1 MFIDRFEAGQ
11 RLARALASL
20 RLESPVVLA
29 LPRGGVPVAW
39 EVASMLE
46 APMDV
51 LIVRKLGAPF
61 QPEFGFGA
69 IGEPGADGE
78 QVVTIIDEHLRQR
91 LGISD
96 VELDRIIATQEAE
109 LSRRIQ
115 QYRHGRDLPVL
126 RGRQVILV
134 DDGMATGSTARV
146 AVAVLRKLGAERVIV
161 AAPTASTDAI
171 RVLREVADE
180 VITVEQPEDFIA
192 VGEHYQDFTQ
202 VTDDEV
208 VRLLHT
214 AVDREVII
222 PIHADGLRDVLLS
235 GHLFS
240 PSQPRGAVIFA
251 HGSGSSRLSPRNRA
265 VANILH
271 EAGFATLLF
280 DLLTDQEARHRSQ
293 VFDVP
298 LLAGRL
304 RAATTWLGT
313 QGSLRH
319 VPFAYFGA
327 STGAA
332 AALVAAVDCSPPIRA
347 IVSRGGRPDLAG
359 LALGRVRCPTLLIVG
374 ERDES
379 VLELNQQARDQMH
392 CPVDMT
398 VVPGASHLFEEFGTL
413 DSVASIAARWLRA
426 TLATATAAA

>member
-11 RLARALASL
+11 RLGRMLVDL
-20 RLESPVVLA
+20 RLKSPVILA
-29 LPRGGVPVAW
+29 LPRGGVPVGW
-39 EVASMLE
+39 EVASILE
-46 APMDV
+46 APLDV

-69 IGEPGADGE
+69 IGEPGGDGS
-78 QVVTIIDEHLRQR
+78 QAVTIIDEHLRQR

-96 VELDRIIATQEAE
+96 IELDRIIATQEAE

-115 QYRHGRDLPVL
+115 QYRHGRDLPAL
-126 RGRQVILV
+126 RGREVILV

-146 AVAVLRKLGAERVIV
+146 AVAILRKLGAERVIV
-161 AAPTASTDAI
+161 ATPTASSDAI
-171 RVLREVADE
+171 RVLREVADD
-180 VITVEQPEDFIA
+180 VITVEQPEEFIA
-192 VGEHYQDFTQ
+192 VGEHYQNFTQ

-208 VRLLHT
+208 IRLLHT

-222 PIHADGLRDVLLS
+222 PIQAAGLRDVLLA

-240 PSQPRGAVIFA
+240 PANPRGVVIFA

-265 VANILH
+265 VAEILH
-271 EAGFATLLF
+271 DAGFATLLF
-280 DLLTDQEARHRSQ
+280 DLLTEQEARHRSQ

-304 RAATTWLGT
+304 RAATAWLGT

-332 AALVAAVDCSPPIRA
+332 AALVAAVDADPPIRA
-347 IVSRGGRPDLAG
+347 VVSRGGRPDLAG
-359 LALGRVRCPTLLIVG
+359 LALGRVHCPTLLIVG
-374 ERDES
+374 ERDEL
-379 VLELNQQARDQMH
+379 VLELNEQARAQMN
-392 CPVDMT
+392 CPVQLD
-398 VVPGASHLFEEFGTL
+398 VVPGASHLFEELGTL
-413 DSVASIAARWLRA
+413 DTVAATAARWLRA
-426 TLATATAAA
+426 TLASAPAAA

>member
-1 MFIDRFEAGQ
+1 MFIDRFDAGQ
-11 RLARALASL
+11 RLGRRLAHL
-20 RLESPVVLA
+20 HLQTPVVVA

-39 EVASMLE
+39 EVAGMID
-46 APMDV
+46 APLDV

-69 IGEPGADGE
+69 IGEPGSDGG
-78 QVVTIIDEHLRQR
+78 QSVTIIDEHMRQR

-96 VELDRIIATQEAE
+96 VELDRIVAMQQAE

-115 QYRHGRDLPVL
+115 QYREGRELPAL
-126 RGRQVILV
+126 RGRDVIVV

-146 AVAVLRKLGAERVIV
+146 AVAMLRKLGAERVIV
-161 AAPTASTDAI
+161 AAPTASADAI
-171 RVLREVADE
+171 RLLNEVADE
-180 VITVEQPEDFIA
+180 VITVEEPEEFIA

-202 VTDDEV
+202 VSDDEV

-222 PIHADGLRDVLLS
+222 PIHGDGLRDVLLA

-240 PSQPRGAVIFA
+240 PAQPRGAVIFA
-251 HGSGSSRLSPRNRA
+251 HGSGSSRLSPRNQA
-265 VANILH
+265 VAEILH
-271 EAGFATLLF
+271 NAGFATLLF

-304 RAATTWLGT
+304 RAATAWLGT
-313 QGSLRH
+313 QGSLQH

-332 AALVAAVDCSPPIRA
+332 AALVAAVDATPQIRA
-347 IVSRGGRPDLAG
+347 VVSRGGRPDLAG
-359 LALGRVRCPTLLIVG
+359 LALARVPCPTLFIVG
-374 ERDES
+374 ERDEL
-379 VLELNQQARDQMH
+379 VLELNEQARARMH
-392 CPVDMT
+392 GPVELH
-398 VVPGASHLFEEFGTL
+398 VVPGASHLFEELGTL
-413 DSVASIAARWLRA
+413 DAVASLAATWLRA
-426 TLATATAAA
+426 TLGRVPAAA